1 MVFKTI
7 GVIGGGT
14 MGQGIAEMLAA
25 RGLGRH
31 YLLKKQQISWNAQ
44 LNRLRSV

>member
-1 MVFKTI
+1 MNFKKI

-25 RGLGRH
+25 KAWMYCWWR
-31 YLLKKQQISWNAQ
+31 KP
-44 LNRLRSV
+44 LRNWTTPTK

>member
-1 MVFKTI
+1 MNFKKI

-25 RGLGRH
+25 KWMYCWWR
-31 YLLKKQQISWNAQ
+31 KP
-44 LNRLRSV
+44 LRNWTTPTK